1 MAKLT
6 LASEP
11 TFTAP
16 VLIPVPGASAPVPFR
31 VTFKY
36 RTRDELEAHI
46 KYTREH
52 AEDIDDVDLILGVA
66 EGWELDEPFDKEN
79 VATFLQKYHA
89 AAQAISVAYI
99 DELTKARA
107 KN

>member
-6 LASEP
+6 LANEP
-11 TFTAP
+11 TFSAP

-46 KYTREH
+46 KHTREH
-52 AEDIDDVDLILGVA
+52 ADEIDDVDLVLGVA
-66 EGWELDEPFDKEN
+66 EGWELDEPFNREN
-79 VATFLQKYHA
+79 VGRLLQKYHA
-89 AAQAISVAYI
+89 AAQAISFAYI
-99 DELTKARA
+99 EELTKARQ

>member
-11 TFTAP
+11 TFTAS
-16 VLIPVPGASAPVPFR
+16 VAIPVPGASAPVPFR

-46 KYTREH
+46 KHTRDH
-52 AEDIDDVDLILGVA
+52 ADEIDDVELVLGVA
-66 EGWELDEPFDKEN
+66 EGWELDEPFNKEN
-79 VATFLQKYHA
+79 VAKLLQKYHA
-89 AAQAISVAYI
+89 AAQAITVAYI
-99 DELTKARA
+99 DELTKARV